1 MTPKLYSADLSPAVR
16 ASLLAIR
23 ALGVDVELVPVNLM
37 EQDHMKPE
45 YLKMNPFHT
54 VPTLED
60 GDFAIWD
67 SAAINIYLTEK
78 YGKDDSLYPS
88 NPEARAVVNQRL
100 FFNSGILFPRMG
112 AIVASLLREGAKT
125 VSKDKADSLTQGQS
139 VINFVSPAAK
149 QHLTPEYLKLNPL
162 HTIPTLEDGDFV
174 IYDSHAI
181 IAYLADKYADG
192 GALYPK
198 DVEKRAIINQRMYFD
213 CGTLFPKFI
222 EVIRAF
228 FAGAKTISKDFIA
241 RITEGE
247 FFWKVEPLKTFNELF
262 DLFNTLDALTPQT
275 LDHILSEPQNPD
287 VLYSPA
293 FVRVVLLSPT

>member
-125 VSKDKADSLTQGQS
+125 VSKDKADSLTRGYTLLETLLERS
-139 VINFVSPAAK
+139 TYVAG
-149 QHLTPEYLKLNPL
+149 EKLSL
-162 HTIPTLEDGDFV
+162 ADL
-174 IYDSHAI
+174 SI
-181 IAYLADKYADG
+181 IATISSANVLVPIASN
-192 GALYPK
+192 
-198 DVEKRAIINQRMYFD
+198 R
-213 CGTLFPKFI
+213 FPKTT
-222 EVIRAF
+222 EW
-228 FAGAKTISKDFIA
+228 ISKMQALPYYEEANQTGLNKFIGMVKSKLA
-241 RITEGE
+241 
-247 FFWKVEPLKTFNELF
+247 
-262 DLFNTLDALTPQT
+262 
-275 LDHILSEPQNPD
+275 
-287 VLYSPA
+287 
-293 FVRVVLLSPT
+293 